1 MNMLNKEQ
9 KKQRYFVQVNN
20 AQILLDKSSLVDYI
34 DGLKYCYSLS
44 IRYRSVNLKN
54 IVNKNINDV
63 NKPNFDK
70 CLQAGILVEWN
81 DTYFFNKEK
90 AESLQLFIQEYK
102 QKEL

>member
-1 MNMLNKEQ
+1 MLNKEQ

-54 IVNKNINDV
+54 IINKNINDV

-81 DTYFFNKEK
+81 NTYYFNKEK